1 MKKLNLIIK
10 KLNGMP
16 NSSIINQLFDICRTD
31 KKLFNQLKK
40 HRRESNDFG
49 IIDFEWIEKEVN
61 KRKD

>member
-16 NSSIINQLFDICRTD
+16 NNSIINQCYEICRTD

-40 HRRESNDFG
+40 HRWESNDFG
-49 IIDFEWIEKEVN
+49 IIDFDWIEKEVN
-61 KRKD
+61 RKE